1 MMTSKNSPIHGISM
15 DLEIEAIRR
24 FRDFAPFLNPECRVF
39 RQLKGH
45 STVLC
50 LDFTACP
57 QDLNMNQKD
66 WQEFTQL
73 LILSSHY
80 LGLANSLM
88 FKVGK
93 RIISEISFT

>member
-1 MMTSKNSPIHGISM
+1 MASNNSSINNTST
-15 DLEIEAIRR
+15 DLELEAIRR
-24 FRDFAPFLNPECRVF
+24 FRCFVPFLDPECQVF

-57 QDLNMNQKD
+57 QDLNLNQKD
-66 WQEFTQL
+66 WREFTQL
-73 LILSSHY
+73 LILSSRY

>member
-1 MMTSKNSPIHGISM
+1 MASKKSPINNTNIE
-15 DLEIEAIRR
+15 LELEAIRR
-24 FRDFAPFLNPECRVF
+24 FRGLVPFLNPECRVS

-57 QDLNMNQKD
+57 QDLNLNKKD
-66 WQEFTQL
+66 WREFTQL
-73 LILSSHY
+73 LILSSRY

-93 RIISEISFT
+93 GIISEISFT